1 MHKRTP
7 AHVRMARGSANS
19 SPASL
24 SCRLQK
30 GGATRSKQRAHV
42 AHKCLRALHRA
53 ELHAAR
59 IAPAPPPG
67 REQLAALL
75 EGSRQAVAEMLALRG
90 VCALRVPLAQGL
102 ALLLGCEARAG
113 ADAADVRSGVLQV
126 IKARRCDVKVRLV
139 ARAAVAVRRAAV
151 LLHDHGGPVWVRG
164 VRVLDEQAL
173 AASAHASIIRIPA
186 AAAVIGPHE
195 GRQCIRRRARKPHL
209 LAILGSTK
217 VSGVLGPVTR
227 WGNVLVHVPR
237 LERCRIAALAAAVP
251 VMGHLHAGS
260 VPLAVVATVAT
271 VAAVAVARAAS
282 AMPTMARR
290 WSRWSRRRA
299 RRCALPVAAAP
310 HRCPR
315 RA

>member
-1 MHKRTP
+1 MGRTG
-7 AHVRMARGSANS
+7 V
-19 SPASL
+19 
-24 SCRLQK
+24 
-30 GGATRSKQRAHV
+30 
-42 AHKCLRALHRA
+42 
-53 ELHAAR
+53 
-59 IAPAPPPG
+59 PAP
-67 REQLAALL
+67 LL
-75 EGSRQAVAEMLALRG
+75 EEQAACPDLALG
-90 VCALRVPLAQGL
+90 GRV
-102 ALLLGCEARAG
+102 
-113 ADAADVRSGVLQV
+113 SGQLP
-126 IKARRCDVKVRLV
+126 
-139 ARAAVAVRRAAV
+139 AVAVLRRPPAADRRVVLLDVGVPAASVATDVRRTVLEVVKAWHCDVHVHLVTPVAPGRAAV